1 MSSTSAPIAE
11 HTRNTVKHLLSLVAS
26 VFVTAIGLLMIV
38 GSIVAALS
46 GDRQA
51 ILFFGLGLVYAGP
64 GAFWFISTMR
74 KRDLRVAVFPEGF
87 SYTKGGKTE
96 FIAWDDVETVWQA
109 ITQVQGTFTVRSCK
123 IQLRDGRKIR
133 FTNALRNVAEL
144 ITTVQREATSR
155 ILGRARKAYLAGE
168 TISFGKFGISK
179 AGISQGSRTLP
190 WEQVSGVTV
199 DRGVVTIKKE
209 GRLLKWASA
218 RVSEMSNFF
227 VFAHMAGSAAS
238 GSTDLALLVMSIQES
253 VQK

>member
-11 HTRNTVKHLLSLVAS
+11 HTRNTVKHALSLVAS

-74 KRDLRVAVFPEGF
+74 KRDLRVAVFPEGL
-87 SYTKGGKTE
+87 SYTKGGKTD
-96 FIAWDDVETVWQA
+96 FIAWDDVETVWQT
-109 ITQVQGTFTVRSCK
+109 ITRVQDTFTVRSCK
-123 IQLRDGRKIR
+123 MQLRDGTKIR
-133 FTNALRNVAEL
+133 FTNALRNVAGL

-168 TISFGKFGISK
+168 TVSFGKFGISK
-179 AGISQGSRTLP
+179 AGISQGSKTLP

-199 DRGVVTIKKE
+199 DKGVVTIKKE
-209 GRLLKWASA
+209 GRLLKWASVN
-218 RVSEMSNFF
+218 VSEMPNFF
-227 VFAHMAGSAAS
+227 VFAHMVGSAAP
-238 GSTDLALLVMSIQES
+238 GSTDLVLLAMSILGS
-253 VQK
+253 VEQ